1 MAREY
6 LGEITD
12 GESFSLMVSSRLA
25 PDPYSIYLLTV
36 TLAEAAHHFEEQS
49 RWQRRWG
56 RIMLA
61 TLVVLGILVA
71 ADIADIVLKALRLI
85 R

>member
-25 PDPYSIYLLTV
+25 PDPYSIYLLTIALV
-36 TLAEAAHHFEEQS
+36 EASRQFDQQS
-49 RWQRRWG
+49 RWQRRW
-56 RIMLA
+56 MWVMVA
-61 TLVVLGILVA
+61 TLVVLGLLVV
-71 ADIADIVLKALRLI
+71 ADIVVTMLRLW